1 MSLAQDKDAPSIPR
15 AEMEATRIARFKDL
29 KRFNVAFVDS
39 LLPEHR
45 KQNIKVI
52 GKGVV
57 EDPRMSPP
65 INEDH
70 GFTVAYI
77 TCQPGCG
84 AALHS
89 HETAEVFIPMNGRL
103 AVFWGDNGE
112 EETILDPL
120 DTCSVPKGVLRG
132 FRNVDDHELIILA
145 MVGQDAGGGPVKWHP
160 EVLKRARETGL
171 AVENGK
177 LVKLDSYKLPEGMAE
192 IEGE

>member
-1 MSLAQDKDAPSIPR
+1 MSLAEDKSAPKISR
-15 AEMEATRIARFKDL
+15 EEMETTRIARFKDL

-57 EDPRMSPP
+57 EDPRMAPP

-77 TCQPGCG
+77 TCMPGCG

-103 AVFWGDNGE
+103 TVMWGENGE
-112 EETILDPL
+112 EETLLEPL
-120 DTCSVPKGVLRG
+120 DTCSVPQGVMRG
-132 FRNVDDHELIILA
+132 FRNDSDHELIILA
-145 MVGQDAGGGPVKWHP
+145 MVGQDAGGGPVTWHP
-160 EVLKRARETGL
+160 EVLERAKATGL
-171 AVENGK
+171 AVEGGK
-177 LVKLDSYKLPEGMAE
+177 LVKLESYKLPEGMAE

>member
-1 MSLAQDKDAPSIPR
+1 MSVAEDRPAPRISR
-15 AEMEATRIARFKDL
+15 AEMEATRVARFKDL

-39 LLPEHR
+39 LLPGHR

-57 EDPRMSPP
+57 EDKRMAPP

-103 AVFWGDNGE
+103 AVFWGDDGE
-112 EETILDPL
+112 EEVILEPL
-120 DTCSVPKGVLRG
+120 DTVSVPKGVMRG
-132 FRNVDDHELIILA
+132 FRNADDHELIILA
-145 MVGQDAGGGPVKWHP
+145 MVGQDAGGGPVTWHP
-160 EVLKRARETGL
+160 EVLERAKSTGL
-171 AVENGK
+171 AVDGGK
-177 LVKLDSYKLPEGMAE
+177 LVKLGNYRLPEGMRE
-192 IEGE
+192 IDGA